1 VPTRQPRCRVMSGL
15 TKEDYEM
22 LNKMPKETLLSL
34 FHMHIR
40 NLWRVDGF
48 YFLGIEEKFGTEAAT
63 QIDTNC
69 WKLLGK
75 LEARELKNL
84 LKIEKNDIPA
94 LMYALRNTSWS
105 LYQEEKQVET
115 SPSRGVYRITKC
127 RVQEARIA
135 KAVGI
140 FPCKNVRFSYLKA
153 FATEF
158 NPNIEVSCRT
168 APPDQRR
175 ESIWCEWEFTLSLD
189 KTRPINAQVK

>member
-1 VPTRQPRCRVMSGL
+1 MSDL

-40 NLWRVDGF
+40 NLWRVDGL

-75 LEARELKNL
+75 HEAQELKSL

-115 SPSRGVYRITKC
+115 SPSKGVYRVTKC

-135 KAVGI
+135 KAVGV

-153 FATEF
+153 FVNEF
-158 NPNIEVSCRT
+158 NSNITVTCRT
-168 APPDQRR
+168 APPDQRCQGV
-175 ESIWCEWEFTLSLD
+175 WCDWEFTLSLD
-189 KTRPINAQVK
+189 KSRRIDTQIK

>member
-1 VPTRQPRCRVMSGL
+1 MSGL
-15 TKEDYEM
+15 MKEDREM
-22 LNKMPKETLLSL
+22 LKTMPMETLLNL
-34 FHMHIR
+34 FNMHIR
-40 NLWRVDGF
+40 NLWRVDGL

-75 LEARELKNL
+75 LEARELKSIL
-84 LKIEKNDIPA
+84 HIEKNDIPA

-105 LYQEEKQVET
+105 QYQEEKQVET
-115 SPSRGVYRITKC
+115 SPSKGVYRVTKC

-135 KAVGI
+135 KAVGV

-153 FATEF
+153 FVEEF

-168 APPDQRR
+168 APPDQRH
-175 ESIWCEWEFTLSLD
+175 EDVWCEWEFTLRS
-189 KTRPINAQVK
+189 

>member
-1 VPTRQPRCRVMSGL
+1 MSGL

-22 LNKMPKETLLSL
+22 LKSMPKETLLEL

-40 NLWRVDGF
+40 NLWRVDGL

-69 WKLLGK
+69 WKILGK

-84 LKIEKNDIPA
+84 LRIEKNDVPA

-105 LYQEEKQVET
+105 LYQEEKQAES
-115 SPSRGVYRITKC
+115 SPSKGIYRVTRC
-127 RVQEARIA
+127 RVQETRTS
-135 KAVGI
+135 KALDV

-153 FATEF
+153 FVEEF
-158 NPNIEVSCRT
+158 NPNIKVNCRV
-168 APPDQRR
+168 APPEKRPKNV
-175 ESIWCEWEFTLSLD
+175 WCEWEF
-189 KTRPINAQVK
+189 VV

>member
-1 VPTRQPRCRVMSGL
+1 
-15 TKEDYEM
+15 M

-40 NLWRVDGF
+40 NLWRVDGL

-69 WKLLGK
+69 WELLGK

-115 SPSRGVYRITKC
+115 SPSRGVYRIIKC

-135 KAVGI
+135 KAVGV
-140 FPCKNVRFSYLKA
+140 FPCKDVRFSYLKA
-153 FATEF
+153 FVNEF
-158 NPNIEVSCRT
+158 NPNMEAKCRT

-175 ESIWCEWEFTLSLD
+175 EGTWCEWEFTLSLD
-189 KTRPINAQVK
+189 KTRPINTQVK

>member
-1 VPTRQPRCRVMSGL
+1 MSGL

-22 LNKMPKETLLSL
+22 LKNMSTETLLNL

-40 NLWRVDGF
+40 NLWRLDGL

-84 LKIEKNDIPA
+84 LQIKKNDIPS

-105 LYQEEKQVET
+105 LYQEEKQVEE
-115 SPSRGVYRITKC
+115 SPSKAIYRVTKC
-127 RVQEARIA
+127 RVQEARMS
-135 KAVGI
+135 KALGV

-153 FATEF
+153 FVEEF
-158 NPNIEVSCRT
+158 NPNIKVNCRV
-168 APPDQRR
+168 APPEERPKNM
-175 ESIWCEWEFTLSLD
+175 WCEWKF
-189 KTRPINAQVK
+189 IA

>member
-1 VPTRQPRCRVMSGL
+1 MSGL
-15 TKEDYEM
+15 TEEDYEM
-22 LNKMPKETLLSL
+22 LKNMPKEILLNL
-34 FHMHIR
+34 FQMHIR
-40 NLWRVDGF
+40 NLWRVDGL

-94 LMYALRNTSWS
+94 LMHALRNTSWS

-115 SPSRGVYRITKC
+115 SPSKGVYRVTKC
-127 RVQEARIA
+127 RVQETRIA
-135 KAVGI
+135 KAVGV
-140 FPCKNVRFSYLKA
+140 FPCKNVRLSYLKS
-153 FATEF
+153 FVEEF

-168 APPDQRR
+168 APPDQRGQNV
-175 ESIWCEWEFTLSLD
+175 WCQWEFTLRS
-189 KTRPINAQVK
+189 

>member
-1 VPTRQPRCRVMSGL
+1 MSGL
-15 TKEDYEM
+15 TKEDNEM
-22 LNKMPKETLLSL
+22 LNCMPKETLLNL
-34 FHMHIR
+34 LHMHIR
-40 NLWRVDGF
+40 NLWRVDGL
-48 YFLGIEEKFGTEAAT
+48 YFLGIEEKFGAGAAT

-115 SPSRGVYRITKC
+115 SPSKGVYRVTKC

-135 KAVGI
+135 KAVDV
-140 FPCKNVRFSYLKA
+140 FPCKNVRFSYLKS
-153 FATEF
+153 FVEEF

-175 ESIWCEWEFTLSLD
+175 QNVWCQWEFTLPS
-189 KTRPINAQVK
+189 

>member
-1 VPTRQPRCRVMSGL
+1 MSGL

-22 LNKMPKETLLSL
+22 LNKLPKETLLNL
-34 FHMHIR
+34 FHLHIR
-40 NLWRVDGF
+40 NLWRVDGL

-115 SPSRGVYRITKC
+115 SLAKGVYKVTKC

-135 KAVGI
+135 KTVGV
-140 FPCKNVRFSYLKA
+140 FPCKNVRYSYLKA
-153 FATEF
+153 FANEF
-158 NPNIEVSCRT
+158 NPNITVSCRT

-175 ESIWCEWEFTLSLD
+175 EGFWCEWEFTLSLD
-189 KTRPINAQVK
+189 KSRRISMQVK

>member
-1 VPTRQPRCRVMSGL
+1 MSGL

-22 LNKMPKETLLSL
+22 LKNMPTETLLNL

-40 NLWRVDGF
+40 NLWRVDGL

-84 LKIEKNDIPA
+84 LHIEKNDVPS

-105 LYQEEKQVET
+105 LYQEEKQVEE
-115 SPSRGVYRITKC
+115 SSSKGIYRVTKC
-127 RVQEARIA
+127 RVQETRIS
-135 KAVGI
+135 KALGI
-140 FPCKNVRFSYLKA
+140 FPCKNVRFSYMKA
-153 FATEF
+153 FVEEF
-158 NPNIEVSCRT
+158 NPNIKVNCRV
-168 APPDQRR
+168 APPDKRPKNT
-175 ESIWCEWEFTLSLD
+175 WCEWEFS
-189 KTRPINAQVK
+189 V